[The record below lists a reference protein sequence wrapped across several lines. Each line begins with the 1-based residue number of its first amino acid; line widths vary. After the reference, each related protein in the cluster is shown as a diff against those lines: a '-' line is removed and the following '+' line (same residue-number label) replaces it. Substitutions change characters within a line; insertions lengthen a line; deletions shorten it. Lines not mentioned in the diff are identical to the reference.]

1 MEVVDSRVE
10 TPMKMSLQLKK
21 KETLSWRMKGLSFM
35 LVDQAHSTRL
45 LLVLVVYL
53 EVV

>member
-10 TPMKMSLQLKK
+10 TPMKMSLQLRK
-21 KETLSWRMKGLSFM
+21 KETLSWRMKGLSFL
-35 LVDQAHSTRL
+35 LVHQVHSSRL
-45 LLVLVVYL
+45 LPVLVVYL